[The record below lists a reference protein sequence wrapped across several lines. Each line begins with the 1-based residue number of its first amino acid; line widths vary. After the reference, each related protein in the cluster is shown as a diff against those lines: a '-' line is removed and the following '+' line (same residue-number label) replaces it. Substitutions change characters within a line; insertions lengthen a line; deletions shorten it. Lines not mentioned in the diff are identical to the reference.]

1 MVALVFE
8 LKTVVGDTEVKGVL
22 DVTSVVSYAG
32 VKSTRAMWLDKGGD
46 SEAVMEGKHLDG
58 EVIVFTVEVKSS
70 VVEGIW
76 VILLNGELAGTTEE
90 LDDPHV

>member
-1 MVALVFE
+1 MALVFE

-32 VKSTRAMWLDKGGD
+32 VKSTRAMWLDEGGD
-46 SEAVMEGKHLDG
+46 SEAVVKGKHLDG
-58 EVIVFTVEVKSS
+58 EVVVFSVEVKSS
-70 VVEGIW
+70 VVKGIW
-76 VILLNGELAGTTEE
+76 VILLNGELAGTSEE